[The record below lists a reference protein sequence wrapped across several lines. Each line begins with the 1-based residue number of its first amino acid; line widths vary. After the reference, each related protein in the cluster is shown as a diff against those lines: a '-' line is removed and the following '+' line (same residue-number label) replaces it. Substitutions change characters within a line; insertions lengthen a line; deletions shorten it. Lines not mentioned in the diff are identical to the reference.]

1 MLATRPPAIGKQ
13 VAKQFEIGRPDSAS
27 PRFRT
32 LQAVH
37 ERFAPA
43 LATAL
48 SAFLRSDFQ
57 VSFEDLSIQTNGGFQ
72 AALPNPTCLM
82 VFRLHP
88 RDERMYLHMNCATV
102 FGLLELL
109 LGGKCGPEPA
119 VSRNLTEIEWSLL
132 EEVVRVM
139 VRPLGEAWQTF
150 ATVEFE
156 VESLVSEPGLVAQND
171 PSQPAHQ
178 PVITLPFSLQCGE
191 FSGAL
196 EIAAPQSFFDS
207 SASSVSSAP
216 ELKASADALEPDARQ
231 KLALLDEAGVSLEV
245 RLDGLR
251 LPVAD
256 LMNLSPGQVIK
267 LDHPLDQ
274 PLRGVV
280 NGALTMQ
287 GAVVSSGKKRA
298 FQIAALP

>member
-1 MLATRPPAIGKQ
+1 MLATRQASS
-13 VAKQFEIGRPDSAS
+13 AKQFEIGQPDSAN

-32 LQAVH
+32 LRAVH
-37 ERFAPA
+37 ERFAPS

-48 SAFLRSDFQ
+48 SAFLRSEFQ
-57 VSFEDLSIQTNGGFQ
+57 VSFENLSIQTSGGFH
-72 AALPNPTCLM
+72 AGLPNPTCLM

-88 RDERMYLHMNCATV
+88 REERMYLHMNCATV

-109 LGGKCGPEPA
+109 LGGKCAAEPA
-119 VSRNLTEIEWSLL
+119 ASRNLTEIEWSLL
-132 EEVVRVM
+132 EEIVRVM

-156 VESLVSEPGLVAQND
+156 VESLVSEPGLVPQND
-171 PSQPAHQ
+171 PHQPANQ
-178 PVITLPFSLQCGE
+178 PLIHLAFNLRCGE
-191 FSGAL
+191 QSGVL

-207 SASSVSSAP
+207 SAGAAP
-216 ELKASADALEPDARQ
+216 AQKASEEALEPDARQ

-245 RLDGLR
+245 RLEGPR

-256 LMNLSPGQVIK
+256 LMNLSPGQVIV
-267 LDHPLDQ
+267 LDHALEA
-274 PLRGVV
+274 PLRGVI
-280 NGALTMQ
+280 NGTLTME

-298 FQIAALP
+298 FQIASLP

>member
-1 MLATRPPAIGKQ
+1 MLATRPPAG
-13 VAKQFEIGRPDSAS
+13 AKQFEIGQPDSAS
-27 PRFRT
+27 PRFRS
-32 LQAVH
+32 LHAVH
-37 ERFAPA
+37 ERFAPS

-57 VSFEDLSIQTNGGFQ
+57 VRFEELSIQTSGGFQ
-72 AALPNPTCLM
+72 SALPNPTCLM

-88 RDERMYLHMNCATV
+88 REERMYLHMNCATV
-102 FGLLELL
+102 FGFLELL

-119 VSRNLTEIEWSLL
+119 AARNLTEIEWSLL
-132 EEVVRVM
+132 EEIVRVM

-171 PSQPAHQ
+171 PTQPTNQ
-178 PVITLPFSLQCGE
+178 PLIRLAFHLQCGDH
-191 FSGAL
+191 SGVL
-196 EIAAPQSFFDS
+196 EIAAPQSFFD
-207 SASSVSSAP
+207 
-216 ELKASADALEPDARQ
+216 ASAGAASEQNASGETPEPDVQQ
-231 KLALLDEAGVSLEV
+231 KLALLAEAGVSLEV
-245 RLDGLR
+245 RLDGPL

-256 LMNLSPGQVIK
+256 LMNLSPGQVIM

-280 NGALTMQ
+280 NGALSME

-298 FQIAALP
+298 FQIATLP

>member
-1 MLATRPPAIGKQ
+1 MLSGRAQPD
-13 VAKQFEIGRPDSAS
+13 AKPFEVGQPSSSS

-32 LQAVH
+32 LRTVH
-37 ERFAPA
+37 ERYATA
-43 LATAL
+43 LATGL

-57 VSFEDLSIQTNGGFQ
+57 ASLQDLSVQTRGGFQ
-72 AALPNPTCLM
+72 ATLPSPTCLM

-88 RDERMYLHMNCATV
+88 RSERMYLHLNCATV
-102 FGLLELL
+102 FGLMELL
-109 LGGKCGPEPA
+109 LGGKSGPDPVA
-119 VSRNLTEIEWSLL
+119 PRNLTEIEWSLL

-139 VRPLGEAWQTF
+139 VRPLGEAWQLF

-156 VESLVSEPGLVAQND
+156 VESLVSEPGLAAQTEA
-171 PSQPAHQ
+171 SQSPAANQ
-178 PVITLPFSLQCGE
+178 PMIRLAYTLRSGE

-196 EIAAPQSFFDS
+196 EFAAPQSFFDAAG
-207 SASSVSSAP
+207 SALDQKTAGDAP
-216 ELKASADALEPDARQ
+216 EPDARQ
-231 KLALLDEAGVSLEV
+231 KLALLAEAGVSLEV
-245 RLDGLR
+245 CLEGPL

-256 LMNLSPGQVIK
+256 LMNLKPGQVIK

-280 NGALTMQ
+280 NGALAME

-298 FQIAALP
+298 FQVAALP

>member
-1 MLATRPPAIGKQ
+1 MLATRTPAG
-13 VAKQFEIGRPDSAS
+13 AKEFEIGQLDSTS

-32 LQAVH
+32 LHAVH
-37 ERFAPA
+37 ERFAPS

-57 VSFEDLSIQTNGGFQ
+57 ISFEDLSIQTSGGFQ

-88 RDERMYLHMNCATV
+88 REERMYLHMNCATV

-109 LGGKCGPEPA
+109 LGGKSCAEPA
-119 VSRNLTEIEWSLL
+119 ASRNLTEIEWSLL
-132 EEVVRVM
+132 EEIVRVM

-171 PSQPAHQ
+171 PTQPPNQ
-178 PVITLPFSLQCGE
+178 PLIRLAFHLQCGE
-191 FSGAL
+191 HSGML

-207 SASSVSSAP
+207 SAGAAL
-216 ELKASADALEPDARQ
+216 EQRASAETPEPDVQQ
-231 KLALLDEAGVSLEV
+231 KLALLAEADVSLEV
-245 RLDGLR
+245 RLDGPL

-274 PLRGVV
+274 PLRGVI
-280 NGALTMQ
+280 NGALTME

-298 FQIAALP
+298 FQIVTLP

>member
-1 MLATRPPAIGKQ
+1 MLATLPSG
-13 VAKQFEIGRPDSAS
+13 AKPFEIGLPDSAS

-32 LQAVH
+32 FRAVH
-37 ERFAPA
+37 ERYAA
-43 LATAL
+43 SLSTAL
-48 SAFLRSDFQ
+48 SAFLRSEFQ
-57 VSFEDLSIQTNGGFQ
+57 VSFDDFSMQTSGGFK
-72 AALPNPTCLM
+72 ATLPNPTCLM

-119 VSRNLTEIEWSLL
+119 ASRNLTEIEWSLL
-132 EEVVRVM
+132 EEIVRVM
-139 VRPLGEAWQTF
+139 VRPLGEAWQSF

-156 VESLVSEPGLVAQND
+156 AESLVSEPGLVPQND
-171 PSQPAHQ
+171 PHQ
-178 PVITLPFSLQCGE
+178 PPNQPLVRLGFTLRCGE
-191 FSGAL
+191 HSGAL
-196 EIAAPQSFFDS
+196 EIAAPQSFFDGDGT
-207 SASSVSSAP
+207 AH
-216 ELKASADALEPDARQ
+216 EQQASADIAQPDMRQ

-245 RLDGLR
+245 QLDGPL

-267 LDHPLDQ
+267 LDHPLDR
-274 PLRGVV
+274 PLRGIV
-280 NGALTMQ
+280 NGTLSMQ
-287 GAVVSSGKKRA
+287 GIVVSCGRKRA